1 VEQGL
6 KLWGENHDE
15 LQTHVTSLENNNK
28 ELNSHNFHS
37 HHSIFL
43 PPKHSSNFGSFNE
56 FMHKLR
62 FDVPRFDGE
71 EDRERT
77 RWINRLKIYFE
88 LHKMCDDEEKINFAS
103 LHLDKEASD
112 CFLWWHSKSQSRE
125 WETFRK
131 HFFRRFHNIEEKEV
145 FSKLT

>member
-6 KLWGENHDE
+6 KLWGESHDE

-77 RWINRLKIYFE
+77 RWINRIKIYFE

-103 LHLDKEASD
+103 FDLNWIMAKV
-112 CFLWWHSKSQSRE
+112 CKCC
-125 WETFRK
+125 K
-131 HFFRRFHNIEEKEV
+131 
-145 FSKLT
+145 